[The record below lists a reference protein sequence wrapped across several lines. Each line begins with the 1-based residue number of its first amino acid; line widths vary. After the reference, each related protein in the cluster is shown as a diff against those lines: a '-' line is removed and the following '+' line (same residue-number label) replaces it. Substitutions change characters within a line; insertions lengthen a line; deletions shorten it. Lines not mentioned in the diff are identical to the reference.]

1 MDGMVTIYPRAEG
14 NGYFV
19 VTDDGV
25 RTCGNLDEVLE
36 RVKNYFYPVPVDD
49 QC

>member
-14 NGYFV
+14 NGYYV
-19 VTDDGV
+19 ITDATV
-25 RTCGNLDEVLE
+25 RTCKSLDEVLE
-36 RVKNYFYPVPVDD
+36 RVKNFFYPTPVDE